1 MIWKAHINENS
12 KEIQTVK
19 EHSENTASLCRDF
32 SIPALKDILYMTGL
46 LHDIGKYQ
54 VSFQERINGK
64 NIKVEHS
71 GCGAKEVQKKYP
83 SIVKWLMSY
92 CITGHHSGI
101 PDGGFKN
108 DTKDQATLHG
118 RLEREFEDY
127 SIYKEEL
134 KGIDIDE
141 KAFCEFLAED
151 CGNNMDMVIDKFAFL
166 VRYCFSCL
174 TDADSIDTATF
185 CTGKTNR
192 SLNADF
198 KNCLD
203 KVNKYMDSFSCVS
216 GLQKTR
222 AVLQEQVFSQVGQ
235 DAGIYLMNM
244 PTGSGKTLCSIKFA
258 LQRAINMGKQ
268 RIIYIIPYN
277 SIIEQTADVFE
288 KVFGEDAEI
297 LRHQSTFSYDEES
310 GYSEDYQEVVKY
322 ATENWDARIIITT
335 AVQFFETIY
344 SNKRSKLRKMHN
356 MADSILVFDEAH
368 LMPVKYLKPCLEAV
382 SYITKYLNSEAVLL
396 TATMPDYE
404 KLVNEYAVPGNKVCN
419 LIYDTSMFSMFNKC
433 KYEHTGALSEEALL
447 NKSAIYP
454 SSLIVVNKRSS
465 ARALYKLCRGKKFH
479 LSTYM
484 TAYDRSVVISD
495 IKSELKK
502 LEEDYPGFE
511 NVPEDRRITVI
522 STSLIE
528 AGVDLDFYTVF
539 REMAGLDNIL
549 QAGGRCNREGKRKDA
564 SVFIFTLETEDK
576 SISNDERPNITK
588 GLVVKY
594 KDISCKESIDEY
606 YNLLYFFNK
615 DEIIKRTISRKC
627 KTLESIPFKD
637 YAEEFH
643 MIDTNT
649 ISIVVARDEKSGDM
663 IEQLKITKKGN
674 PRKLQKYA
682 LSVYKYE
689 FDDLLKQGAVDDYG
703 SGIYCLANT
712 DYYEKETGIKF
723 EAEDYIF

>member
-335 AVQFFETIY
+335 AVQFF
-344 SNKRSKLRKMHN
+344 
-356 MADSILVFDEAH
+356 
-368 LMPVKYLKPCLEAV
+368 
-382 SYITKYLNSEAVLL
+382 
-396 TATMPDYE
+396 
-404 KLVNEYAVPGNKVCN
+404 
-419 LIYDTSMFSMFNKC
+419 
-433 KYEHTGALSEEALL
+433 
-447 NKSAIYP
+447 
-454 SSLIVVNKRSS
+454 
-465 ARALYKLCRGKKFH
+465 
-479 LSTYM
+479 
-484 TAYDRSVVISD
+484 
-495 IKSELKK
+495 
-502 LEEDYPGFE
+502 
-511 NVPEDRRITVI
+511 
-522 STSLIE
+522 
-528 AGVDLDFYTVF
+528 
-539 REMAGLDNIL
+539 
-549 QAGGRCNREGKRKDA
+549 
-564 SVFIFTLETEDK
+564 
-576 SISNDERPNITK
+576 
-588 GLVVKY
+588 
-594 KDISCKESIDEY
+594 
-606 YNLLYFFNK
+606 
-615 DEIIKRTISRKC
+615 
-627 KTLESIPFKD
+627 
-637 YAEEFH
+637 
-643 MIDTNT
+643 
-649 ISIVVARDEKSGDM
+649 
-663 IEQLKITKKGN
+663 
-674 PRKLQKYA
+674 
-682 LSVYKYE
+682 
-689 FDDLLKQGAVDDYG
+689 
-703 SGIYCLANT
+703 
-712 DYYEKETGIKF
+712 
-723 EAEDYIF
+723 

>member
-1 MIWKAHINENS
+1 MVWKAHINEDS

-19 EHSENTASLCRDF
+19 EHSENTAARCRDF

-54 VSFQERINGK
+54 ASFQERINGK

-83 SIVKWLMSY
+83 SILKWLMAY
-92 CITGHHSGI
+92 CIAGHHSGI
-101 PDGGFKN
+101 PDGGFK
-108 DTKDQATLHG
+108 KEIGKPTLHG

-134 KGIDIDE
+134 EEIDIDE
-141 KAFCEFLAED
+141 KAFCEFLVED
-151 CGNNMDMVIDKFAFL
+151 CGNNMDMIIDKFAFL

-174 TDADSIDTATF
+174 TDADSIDTAIF

-192 SLNADF
+192 SLNANF
-198 KNCLD
+198 KNCLA
-203 KVNKYMDSFSCVS
+203 KVNKHLDSFSCVS
-216 GLQKTR
+216 ALQKTR
-222 AVLQEQVFSQVGQ
+222 AVLQEQVFNQVGQ
-235 DAGIYLMNM
+235 DAGIYLLNM

-258 LQRAINMGKQ
+258 LQRAINMGKK

-288 KVFGEDAEI
+288 KIFGEDAEI
-297 LRHQSTFSYDEES
+297 LRHQSTFFYDEES
-310 GYSEDYQEVVKY
+310 GYSEDYQEVIKY
-322 ATENWDARIIITT
+322 ATENWDASIIITT

-404 KLVNEYAVPGNKVCN
+404 KLLNEYAVPGNKVCN

-433 KYEHTGALSEEALL
+433 KYEHIGALSGEALL
-447 NKSAIYP
+447 NKSASYP

-465 ARALYKLCRGKKFH
+465 AKVLYKLCRGKKFH

-564 SVFIFTLETEDK
+564 SVFIFTLETEDI

-588 GLVVKY
+588 GLVGKY

-615 DEIIKRTISRKC
+615 DEIVKRTISRKC
-627 KTLESIPFKD
+627 KTLESIPFKE
-637 YAEEFH
+637 YSEEFH

-649 ISIVVARDEKSGDM
+649 VSIVVARDEKSRDM

-712 DYYEKETGIKF
+712 GYYEEETGIKF
-723 EAEDYIF
+723 EAEDCII